1 MLLLSPVSSVAH
13 PRTIGIELL
22 FFKGYTF
29 SKDLLLN
36 YRGILMN
43 KNRILVVDDE
53 DKIVNLIKNYL
64 EKEGFEVFTADS
76 GSEAL
81 RLFESEKPDL
91 VVLDLMMPD
100 MSGYDVCR
108 RICSVSKTPVIMLT
122 AKTDEVDKLLGLE
135 LGADDYIT
143 KPFSLRELSARIRV
157 VLRRLARQD
166 NDSSTADNVNEDV
179 LVFEDI
185 KLDLRKKNV
194 TVNDNP
200 LALTP
205 TEYKILVL
213 LMSSPGVVFSRLQI
227 LEDVLGIIMRVMI
240 DPLIPI

>member
-1 MLLLSPVSSVAH
+1 
-13 PRTIGIELL
+13 
-22 FFKGYTF
+22 
-29 SKDLLLN
+29 
-36 YRGILMN
+36 MN

-53 DKIVNLIKNYL
+53 EKIVNLVRNYL

-76 GSEAL
+76 GNEAL
-81 RLFESEKPDL
+81 KLFESEKPDL

-100 MSGYDVCR
+100 MNGYDVCR

-143 KPFSLRELSARIRV
+143 KPFSLRELAARIRV
-157 VLRRLARQD
+157 VLRRLDRQGT
-166 NDSSTADNVNEDV
+166 DSSIAENIKGDI

-185 KLDLRKKNV
+185 KLDLRKKTV
-194 TVNDNP
+194 TVNDKP

-227 LEDVLGIIMRVMI
+227 LEDVLGDYYEGYDRSLDTHISNLRKKLGD
-240 DPLIPI
+240 DPTSPHYIKTVYGMGYKMGGI